1 LLSALLGDTTDNG
14 RLPKSDTASLNIM
27 ISELL
32 HTIGEVH
39 VLRDPTRG
47 GVSGTLNEIAQDAGV
62 DILLDEDALPI
73 PEAVR
78 AASEMLGLDPLYI
91 ANEGLVLV
99 ILPGPLQMTTSP
111 GVAWSGAIRMP
122 GGTIPIPLV
131 LINNLSHLPRS
142 TTFVSPATICTPARS
157 AARFMD
163 CTIR

>member
-1 LLSALLGDTTDNG
+1 
-14 RLPKSDTASLNIM
+14 M

-78 AASEMLGLDPLYI
+78 AASEMLGLDSLYI

-99 ILPGPLQMTTSP
+99 ILPESLAEQALPLMRGFEEGRQATVIGRITKQ
-111 GVAWSGAIRMP
+111 SGKQARVKMKTLYGNYRIIVDM
-122 GGTIPIPLV
+122 
-131 LINNLSHLPRS
+131 LSGEQLPR
-142 TTFVSPATICTPARS
+142 IC
-157 AARFMD
+157 
-163 CTIR
+163 

>member
-1 LLSALLGDTTDNG
+1 
-14 RLPKSDTASLNIM
+14 M

-78 AASEMLGLDPLYI
+78 AASEMLRIRPALYSERRISSCDPAGKPCGTSVTPYERFRGGQ
-91 ANEGLVLV
+91 ASDRYRSYH
-99 ILPGPLQMTTSP
+99 QAKRRASP
-111 GVAWSGAIRMP
+111 GQDEDIIR
-122 GGTIPIPLV
+122 
-131 LINNLSHLPRS
+131 
-142 TTFVSPATICTPARS
+142 
-157 AARFMD
+157 
-163 CTIR
+163 

>member
-1 LLSALLGDTTDNG
+1 MGFETD
-14 RLPKSDTASLNIM
+14 LKSDTASLNIL

-99 ILPGPLQMTTSP
+99 ILPESLAEQALPLMRRFEEGRQATVIGRITKQRGKQARVKMKPCLLYTSRC
-111 GVAWSGAIRMP
+111 V
-122 GGTIPIPLV
+122 
-131 LINNLSHLPRS
+131 
-142 TTFVSPATICTPARS
+142 
-157 AARFMD
+157 
-163 CTIR
+163 

>member
-1 LLSALLGDTTDNG
+1 
-14 RLPKSDTASLNIM
+14 M

-91 ANEGLVLV
+91 AEQALPLMRGFEESRQATV
-99 ILPGPLQMTTSP
+99 IGRITKQ
-111 GVAWSGAIRMP
+111 SGEQARVKMKTLYGNYRIIDM
-122 GGTIPIPLV
+122 
-131 LINNLSHLPRS
+131 LSGEQLPR
-142 TTFVSPATICTPARS
+142 IC
-157 AARFMD
+157 
-163 CTIR
+163 

>member
-1 LLSALLGDTTDNG
+1 
-14 RLPKSDTASLNIM
+14 M

-78 AASEMLGLDPLYI
+78 AASEMLQALPLMRRFE
-91 ANEGLVLV
+91 EGRQATV
-99 ILPGPLQMTTSP
+99 IGRITKQ
-111 GVAWSGAIRMP
+111 SGEQARVKMKTLYGNYRIIDM
-122 GGTIPIPLV
+122 
-131 LINNLSHLPRS
+131 LSGEQLPR
-142 TTFVSPATICTPARS
+142 IC
-157 AARFMD
+157 
-163 CTIR
+163 